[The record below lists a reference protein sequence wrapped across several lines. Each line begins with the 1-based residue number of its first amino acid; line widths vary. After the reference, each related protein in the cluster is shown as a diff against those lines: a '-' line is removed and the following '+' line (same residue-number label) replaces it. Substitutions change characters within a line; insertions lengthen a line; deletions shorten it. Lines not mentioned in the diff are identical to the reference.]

1 MTILKTTCISVAVLK
16 RTLTPST
23 DLIMEKEKT
32 KMTKIKKVILALLA
46 AALLIFICTGAVLP
60 VSAYTTEETVTAEEQ
75 TVTPDI
81 SGGYGDLQ
89 TVSES
94 FLQYLKDKYGEDYE
108 FYYSQIIERW
118 GSVEAYLLSLGEM
131 LPEEYKSGWDK
142 FVSWLGEYS
151 VIWAPALAVVLVIIV
166 AVIGKKSF
174 NKLVDRIVNGKLA
187 PVIKELNSQSAAT
200 VSIMRAQRALLGN
213 NERFAENVKEL
224 ESAEEELKNG

>member
-1 MTILKTTCISVAVLK
+1 
-16 RTLTPST
+16 
-23 DLIMEKEKT
+23 MEKEKT

>member
-1 MTILKTTCISVAVLK
+1 
-16 RTLTPST
+16 
-23 DLIMEKEKT
+23 MEKEKT

-60 VSAYTTEETVTAEEQ
+60 VSADTAEETVTAEEQ
-75 TVTPDI
+75 TVAPDI

-118 GSVEAYLLSLGEM
+118 GSVEAYLLSLGER
-131 LPEEYKSGWDK
+131 LPEEYKSGWDR
-142 FVSWLGEYS
+142 FVDWLGEYS
-151 VIWAPALAVVLVIIV
+151 VIWAPALAVAIVIIV

-224 ESAEEELKNG
+224 ESAEDELKNG

>member
-1 MTILKTTCISVAVLK
+1 
-16 RTLTPST
+16 
-23 DLIMEKEKT
+23 
-32 KMTKIKKVILALLA
+32 MTKIKKVILALLA

-60 VSAYTTEETVTAEEQ
+60 VSADTAEETVTAEEQ
-75 TVTPDI
+75 TVAPDI

-224 ESAEEELKNG
+224 ESAEDELKNG

>member
-1 MTILKTTCISVAVLK
+1 
-16 RTLTPST
+16 
-23 DLIMEKEKT
+23 
-32 KMTKIKKVILALLA
+32 MTKIKKVILALLA

-60 VSAYTTEETVTAEEQ
+60 VSADTAEETVTAEEQ

-118 GSVEAYLLSLGEM
+118 GSVEAYLLSLGDK

-151 VIWAPALAVVLVIIV
+151 VIWAPTLAVVLVIIV